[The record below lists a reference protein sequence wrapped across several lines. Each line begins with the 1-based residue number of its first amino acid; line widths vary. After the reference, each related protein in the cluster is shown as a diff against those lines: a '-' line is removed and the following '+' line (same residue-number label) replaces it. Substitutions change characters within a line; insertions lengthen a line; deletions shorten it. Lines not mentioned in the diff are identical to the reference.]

1 MDGNCWHVDRQRN
14 GGDANLEEPTRQG
27 TQAGDDARRNV
38 LAGHLGAGAT
48 QPRDPA
54 TTTEEPADGGGGAPV
69 ILQASTA
76 TLMQQFRRE
85 GALRECSAFLDGEE
99 FAGRVIG
106 LVGAMNRARQAVFTS
121 LGACE
126 DNDLL

>member
-14 GGDANLEEPTRQG
+14 GGDANLEEPTMQG
-27 TQAGDDARRNV
+27 AQAGDDARRNV

-69 ILQASTA
+69 ILQPSKT
-76 TLMQQFRRE
+76 TLMQQFRWQC
-85 GALRECSAFLDGEE
+85 ALDECGAFLWGEQL
-99 FAGRVIG
+99 AGEVVDPGCGI
-106 LVGAMNRARQAVFTS
+106 NRAQDDHLLSVRSRKRQ
-121 LGACE
+121 
-126 DNDLL
+126 